1 MYRYLLFDLDGTLLD
16 TYEGVARSVVYAL
29 KSLGKAIP
37 DRKELR
43 RYLGPPLSDSFEK
56 IAGLRGGEIERAV
69 LAYRERYET
78 VGVYEYRFFEEV
90 LPTLEKLRER
100 GFVLAVATSK
110 PTEFAELVLK
120 DAGLYDAFDFIG
132 GATKT
137 GERTRKEQ
145 VIAYVLRS
153 LDISD
158 RSEVLMIGDR
168 DNDVYGAKANDIACC
183 GALFG
188 YGGRTELVQSGA
200 ELLIGRLSELL
211 TILY

>member
-29 KSLGKAIP
+29 KSLGKPIP
-37 DRKELR
+37 DQKELR
-43 RYLGPPLSDSFEK
+43 RYLGPSLSDSFAK
-56 IAGLRGGEIERAV
+56 IAGLRGAEIERAV

-90 LPTLEKLRER
+90 CPTLERLRRR
-100 GFVLAVATSK
+100 GFVLAVATAK

-120 DAGLYDAFDFIG
+120 DAGIYDAFDFVG

-137 GERTRKEQ
+137 DERTRKEQ
-145 VIAYVLRS
+145 VIAHVLRS
-153 LDISD
+153 LNISD

-168 DNDVYGAKANDIACC
+168 DNDVSGAKANNIACC
-183 GALFG
+183 GALYG
-188 YGGRTELVQSGA
+188 YGGRTELIQSGA
-200 ELLIGRLSELL
+200 DLLIGRLSELL
-211 TILY
+211 IIL

>member
-1 MYRYLLFDLDGTLLD
+1 MYRTLLFDLDGTLLD

-29 KSLGKAIP
+29 RSLGKPIP

-43 RYLGPPLSDSFEK
+43 RYLGPPLLDSFAK
-56 IAGLRGGEIERAV
+56 IAGLRGEEIQQAIF
-69 LAYRERYET
+69 AYRERYET
-78 VGVYEYRFFEEV
+78 VGVYEYRFFEEL

-100 GFVLAVATSK
+100 GFVLAVATAK

-137 GERTRKEQ
+137 DERARKEQ

-168 DNDVYGAKANDIACC
+168 DNDVYGAKANGIACC
-183 GALFG
+183 GVLYG

-200 ELLIGRLSELL
+200 DLLIGRLSELL
-211 TILY
+211 AIL

>member
-1 MYRYLLFDLDGTLLD
+1 MVRYLLFDLDGTLLD
-16 TYEGVARSVVYAL
+16 SYEGVAQSVVHAL
-29 KSLGKAIP
+29 KSLGKPIP
-37 DRKELR
+37 DQKELR
-43 RYLGPPLSDSFEK
+43 RYLGPTLWDSFST
-56 IAGLRGGEIERAV
+56 IAGLRGKETEQAI

-78 VGVYEYRFFEEV
+78 VGVYEYRFFEEL

-100 GFVLAVATSK
+100 GFVLAVATAK

-137 GERTRKEQ
+137 EERARKEQ

-153 LDISD
+153 LNISD

-168 DNDVYGAKANDIACC
+168 DNDVYGAKANGIACC
-183 GALFG
+183 GVLYG

-200 ELLIGRLSELL
+200 DFLIGRLSELL
-211 TILY
+211 IIL